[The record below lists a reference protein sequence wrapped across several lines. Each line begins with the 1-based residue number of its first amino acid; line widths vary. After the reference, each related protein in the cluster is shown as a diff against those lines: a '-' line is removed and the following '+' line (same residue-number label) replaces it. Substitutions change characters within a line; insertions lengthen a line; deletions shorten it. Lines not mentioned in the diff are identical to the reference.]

1 MPSLPPKLHLDA
13 DISRKAI
20 ERELTAR
27 GHDVTRTPTVW
38 IDLDADDLTQ
48 LQSATRQGR
57 ILVTFNI
64 ADFVALSHRVDHHA
78 GIVLAHQPD
87 WTTSSLIGA
96 LDNLVRS
103 TTADEWHNQVRW
115 LNDWRG
121 R

>member
-20 ERELTAR
+20 ERALIAR
-27 GHDVTRTPTVW
+27 GHDVTRTPTLW
-38 IDLDADDLTQ
+38 IALDADDLTQ
-48 LQSATRQGR
+48 LQAATRQGR
-57 ILVTFNI
+57 ILATFNI
-64 ADFVALSHRVDHHA
+64 ADFVALSYGVANHA

-96 LDNLVRS
+96 LDNLIR
-103 TTADEWHNQVRW
+103 TTTSEEWHNQLRW
-115 LNDWRG
+115 LNDWRV